1 MKLSITPF
9 KEIIKQF
16 DLTKDIEIHVIADM
30 PSFSG
35 LGGSSSFTVG
45 LINALQSYTKK
56 PILVKELAYKAIQV
70 ERNILKEA
78 VGCQDQTI
86 AAFGGFNFI
95 EFSKIDNI
103 KVTPININSDFKNEL
118 SNSLMLF
125 FTGMQRKAQSIEINK
140 INNINNISSKLEK
153 IYEITIK
160 ALDIL
165 ENSKSISEFGFLLNE
180 TWKLKKSLGKD
191 ISNSTVD
198 QMYKDAI
205 NAGALGGKLLGAGG
219 GGFLLLLV
227 PEENKK
233 KVRLSLKD
241 FYEIDFNICAD
252 GSKIIHN
259 DD

>member
-1 MKLSITPF
+1 M
-9 KEIIKQF
+9 
-16 DLTKDIEIHVIADM
+16 
-30 PSFSG
+30 
-35 LGGSSSFTVG
+35 
-45 LINALQSYTKK
+45 
-56 PILVKELAYKAIQV
+56 
-70 ERNILKEA
+70 
-78 VGCQDQTI
+78 
-86 AAFGGFNFI
+86 
-95 EFSKIDNI
+95 
-103 KVTPININSDFKNEL
+103 
-118 SNSLMLF
+118 
-125 FTGMQRKAQSIEINK
+125 
-140 INNINNISSKLEK
+140 
-153 IYEITIK
+153 
-160 ALDIL
+160 